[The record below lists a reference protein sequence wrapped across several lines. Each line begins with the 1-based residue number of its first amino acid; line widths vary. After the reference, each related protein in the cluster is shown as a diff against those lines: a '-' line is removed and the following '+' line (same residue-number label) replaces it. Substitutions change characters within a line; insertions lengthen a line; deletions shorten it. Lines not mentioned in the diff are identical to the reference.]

1 MAADGYVIGV
11 DFGTDS
17 VRSLVVNT
25 ADGQEAATSV
35 VNYPRWK
42 DGKYCEPEKNQ
53 FRQHPLDYLESM
65 EACIRQSLEKVS
77 ADVRKT
83 IRGISVDTTGS
94 TPAPMDARGKILA
107 ERPEFADNPNAM
119 FILWKDHTAIQETD
133 DINHAAR
140 NWGGEDFT
148 RYEGGVY
155 SSEWY
160 WSKIL
165 HVLRNDAAVR
175 EAAHTWIEMCDWVPA
190 VLSGITD
197 PADICRSRCAAG
209 HKAMWHESWGGL
221 PAEEFLTGVD
231 PLLAGLRDRMYTETV
246 TADAVAGRLSTEWA
260 KRLGLEAGV
269 AVGAGAFDA
278 HMGAVG
284 AGIEVHSMVKII
296 GTSTCDIVLTPAD
309 ELENKV
315 IKGICGQVD
324 GSVVPGYIGL
334 EAGQSGFGDVYAWFS
349 DLLAWPV
356 KHVIRDM
363 KLAEEIQDAVLPELT
378 RQAQSLPL
386 EETGVLA
393 LDWLNGRRT
402 PFADQRM
409 NGAITGL
416 RLGTNAPR
424 IFRSLVEA
432 TAFGARAINE
442 CYETQ
447 GVSIREIIAIGGISK
462 KSDFIMQILA
472 DVLNRRIRVA
482 GSDQA
487 CALGAAMCAAAAAG
501 LYESVEEAQTH
512 MNSGYV
518 KEFTP
523 DANRAKIYDRLYGK
537 YRELGDFT
545 ETFLTREA

>member
-1 MAADGYVIGV
+1 MATDEYVIGV

-17 VRSLVVNT
+17 VRSLIVSA
-25 ADGQEAATSV
+25 ADGQEVATSV
-35 VNYPRWK
+35 VNYPRWR
-42 DGKYCEPEKNQ
+42 DGKYCEPGKNQ

-65 EACIRQSLEKVS
+65 ETCICRSLKEVS
-77 ADVRKT
+77 EDVCNV

-94 TPAPMDARGKILA
+94 TPAPMNAQGKILA
-107 ERPEFADNPNAM
+107 ELPEFADNPNAM
-119 FILWKDHTAIQETD
+119 FILWKDHTAITETD

-165 HVLRNDAAVR
+165 HVLRNDTAVSA
-175 EAAHTWIEMCDWVPA
+175 AAHTWIEMCDWVPA

-197 PADICRSRCAAG
+197 PAAICRSRCAAG
-209 HKAMWHESWGGL
+209 HKAMWHGSWGGL
-221 PAEEFLTGVD
+221 PAEEFFTRVD
-231 PLLAGLRDRMYTETV
+231 PLLAGLRDRMYSETV
-246 TADAVAGRLSTEWA
+246 TVDAKAGALSKEWA
-260 KRLGLEAGV
+260 QRLGLEPGIAI
-269 AVGAGAFDA
+269 GAGAFDA

-284 AGIEVHSMVKII
+284 AGIEAHSMVKII

-309 ELENKV
+309 DLKDTV

-356 KHVIRDM
+356 NHVIQDP
-363 KLAEEIQDAVLPELT
+363 KLAEEIQNAVLPELT
-378 RQAQSLPL
+378 RQAESLPL
-386 EETGVLA
+386 EETGILA

-409 NGAITGL
+409 KGVFMGL
-416 RLGTNAPR
+416 TLGTDAPR

-442 CYETQ
+442 CYESQ
-447 GVSIREIIAIGGISK
+447 GVAIREIIAIGGISK
-462 KSDFIMQILA
+462 KSDFVMQILA

-501 LYESVEEAQTH
+501 LYGSVEEAQKH

-523 DANRAKIYDRLYGK
+523 DAERTKMYDRLYGK
-537 YRELGDFT
+537 YMELGKFT
-545 ETFLTREA
+545 QTFLTREA